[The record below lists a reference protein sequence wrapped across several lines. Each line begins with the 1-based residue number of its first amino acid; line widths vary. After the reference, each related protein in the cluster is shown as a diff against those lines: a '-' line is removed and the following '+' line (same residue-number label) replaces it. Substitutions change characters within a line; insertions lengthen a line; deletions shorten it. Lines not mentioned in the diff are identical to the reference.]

1 VMGHDKRRWLD
12 RLEEDHDNLRAA
24 IAWAVESADT
34 ELALRLTS
42 SLWRFWQ
49 MRGYLSEGLERLE
62 QALAMPERPDLPGLR
77 ADALD
82 AAAGVTYWQAD
93 ADSSRAYYE
102 QEIEIR
108 RAIGD
113 RRGLAEA
120 LYGISFTW
128 SIRHPLEM
136 DPESA
141 AKATESL
148 DQALEIYSE
157 LGDEGGIGRCEWALA
172 NTLYSNARLEEAI
185 EHSAKALEVF
195 ERMGDDFMIGWSA
208 FTMALGA
215 VAQDIQGG
223 DGSQAKRDDAREW
236 LKRSLRIFSEAQ
248 DVSGYTL
255 VIDTLGL
262 VAYRSGDVVRG
273 ARLSGAV
280 RHLERTTGT
289 GLNFWNRGVLD
300 YEPQVVYASPEL
312 AAAVAEGEAW
322 SLEEAVAYALE
333 G

>member
-1 VMGHDKRRWLD
+1 
-12 RLEEDHDNLRAA
+12 
-24 IAWAVESADT
+24 
-34 ELALRLTS
+34 
-42 SLWRFWQ
+42 
-49 MRGYLSEGLERLE
+49 
-62 QALAMPERPDLPGLR
+62 
-77 ADALD
+77 
-82 AAAGVTYWQAD
+82 
-93 ADSSRAYYE
+93 
-102 QEIEIR
+102 
-108 RAIGD
+108 
-113 RRGLAEA
+113 
-120 LYGISFTW
+120 
-128 SIRHPLEM
+128 M

-300 YEPQVVYASPEL
+300 YEPQVVYAAPEL
-312 AAAVAEGEAW
+312 AAAVAEGEAL
-322 SLEEAVAYALE
+322 SLDEAVAYALE